1 MTAGQTE
8 AEVLPGRGSSRAQA
22 KARST
27 IRIFALA
34 LASAC
39 ALPAYDF
46 TSLKPEGYVS
56 DFVHVIDTASKVE
69 IERYCRDLEDRTGVQ
84 LAFVTLRSL
93 ENEPVSDVANLL
105 YRTWG
110 IGQKKSNEGALLL
123 LSIDDRKSRLEV
135 GYGLEPILT
144 DLTTG
149 VVLREMRPALRES
162 HYGDAMIAATRVLG
176 EKILA
181 AKGLPA
187 GVGRAIRTSRPRGAD
202 PAVPPQVWIFLAIIV
217 LMFFLNSRR
226 PGQYGHRRGGIFP
239 IFFPPGFP
247 GGGSSR
253 QGGGF
258 GGMSDSGGGFGGF
271 GGGDSGGGGAS
282 SDW

>member
-1 MTAGQTE
+1 MTAGYTGS
-8 AEVLPGRGSSRAQA
+8 EVFLERNSSPAQA
-22 KARST
+22 KACPT
-27 IRIFALA
+27 FRILSLVLGA
-34 LASAC
+34 AC
-39 ALPAYDF
+39 CLHAYDF
-46 TSLKPEGYVS
+46 KSLKPEGYVS
-56 DFVHVIDTASKVE
+56 DFAHVIDTASKVE

-144 DLTTG
+144 DLSTS
-149 VVLREMRPALRES
+149 VILREMRPALREN
-162 HYGDAMIAATRVLG
+162 HYGDAMIAATRVMG

-187 GVGRAIRTSRPRGAD
+187 GGGRAIRTSRPRGTD
-202 PAVPPQVWIFLAIIV
+202 PAVPTEVWIFLAIIV

-226 PGQYGHRRGGIFP
+226 SGQYGHRRGGILP

-247 GGGSSR
+247 GSGSSR
-253 QGGGF
+253 HGGGF

-271 GGGDSGGGGAS
+271 GGGDSGGGGS
-282 SDW
+282 SGDW

>member
-1 MTAGQTE
+1 MHAGQDRSLAVT
-8 AEVLPGRGSSRAQA
+8 
-22 KARST
+22 AR
-27 IRIFALA
+27 FVCLA
-34 LASAC
+34 RLLGLLLAA
-39 ALPAYDF
+39 AFTAHAYDF
-46 TSLKPEGYVS
+46 KSLKPEGYVS
-56 DFVHVIDTASKVE
+56 DFARVIDTASKVE

-84 LAFVTLRSL
+84 LAFVTIRSL

-123 LSIDDRKSRLEV
+123 LSIQDRKSRLEV

-162 HYGDAMIAATRVLG
+162 HYGDAMIAATRVMG
-176 EKILA
+176 QKIQA

-187 GVGRAIRTSRPRGAD
+187 GGAPAMRTSRARRAE
-202 PAVPPQVWIFLAIIV
+202 PAVPSEVWIFLAIIV
-217 LMFFLNSRR
+217 LMFFLNSRL
-226 PGQYGHRRGGIFP
+226 PNQYGHRRGGIFP

-247 GGGSSR
+247 GGSSR
-253 QGGGF
+253 HGGGF

-271 GGGDSGGGGAS
+271 GGGDSGGGGS
-282 SDW
+282 TSDW